1 MTSQPTPA
9 IVAQSAVRRLPRLA
23 LLLLCA
29 AYLMPGLLGR
39 GPWKSADIT
48 AYGYMA
54 ELARSTE
61 GLARW
66 LDPLLL
72 GLRPDPPALL
82 PYWIGALAIK
92 IAPAW
97 LHPDLAVR
105 IVFAM
110 LLWGVFTAAWYAVYH
125 LARTPNAQP
134 VAFAFGGEAQPT
146 DYARAIADGALL
158 ALIAC
163 LGLAQLG
170 HETTPALAQLFFIAN
185 LFYGIAALPYQRIG
199 ARIALAVG
207 LFGLALSGAPT
218 VGIVLAIGAAVLVA
232 LDRHRALADPSDEE
246 PRYRA
251 TASLEIVG
259 IALLALVVVL
269 ALGLWR
275 WQIALPGQ
283 QEGRPLIADLRSQ
296 AKLLL
301 WFTWPAW
308 PLALWT
314 LWRWRRQLTA
324 RHVVLPLWFA
334 LVPLAAT
341 WTTDFSDRSLLLAL
355 PALATLAAFALP
367 TFRRSAAAL
376 VDWFTLLFFSGAA
389 FIIWGYWI
397 AMQTGVPPKM
407 AASITRLVPGFV
419 PTFSWL
425 NFGFA
430 IAATLAWCW
439 LVRWRTGRHRA
450 ALWKTLVL
458 PGGGAAL
465 CWLLGT
471 TLWLPALDH
480 ALSYAPQVRAIADRV
495 GTTPCVSALALTRPH
510 IAALQFHGHFDL
522 KPLAAAA
529 AAGVDDAVDTACPWL
544 LVSPD
549 ALGRPGVAI
558 DFSRWQLVGSF
569 RRPTSASDDIF
580 LYQRIAR

>member
-1 MTSQPTPA
+1 LTSQPTPA

-92 IAPAW
+92 IAPSW

-105 IVFAM
+105 IVFAV
-110 LLWGVFTAAWYAVYH
+110 LLWGVFTATWYAVYQ
-125 LARTPNAQP
+125 LARTRDAQP

-170 HETTPALAQLFFIAN
+170 HETTPALTQIFFITH
-185 LFYGIAALPYQRIG
+185 LFYGVAALPYQRIG

-218 VGIVLAIGAAVLVA
+218 VGIVLAIGAAMLVA
-232 LDRHRALADPSDEE
+232 LDRHRALANPADEE

-259 IALLALVVVL
+259 FALLALVVVL

-283 QEGRPLIADLRSQ
+283 QEGRPLTADLRSQ

-324 RHVVLPLWFA
+324 RHVMLPLWFA
-334 LVPLAAT
+334 LMPLAAT

-355 PALATLAAFALP
+355 PAFATLAAFALP

-419 PTFSWL
+419 PTFSWI

-480 ALSYAPQVRAIADRV
+480 ALSYAPQVRAIGERI

-510 IAALQFHGHFDL
+510 IAALQFHGHFNL

-529 AAGVDDAVDTACPWL
+529 AAGADDAVDTACPWL

-558 DFSRWQLVGSF
+558 DFRRWQLVGTF
-569 RRPTSASDDIF
+569 RRPTSAGDDIF
-580 LYQRIAR
+580 LYQRIAP